1 MDRLNWYFSRLID
14 SVPWLTMMA
23 WSSVGVLVLAS
34 GYLLLLLQRPPVDVN
49 ATQLSSV
56 TSENVQQVEPR
67 IIVSPESALIQAVP
81 ELGQVTKAIATLYR
95 LAAQHQLILQEV
107 VYQDQQQQ
115 DESLL
120 RYSVDFTVTQSYPLI
135 KAFVLD
141 MLAAMPY
148 LALDQIKLERED
160 INSPQIE
167 AQLRFRL
174 FLERENE

>member
-1 MDRLNWYFSRLID
+1 MDRLNWYVSRLLD
-14 SVPWLTMMA
+14 SVPWLTMLA
-23 WSSVGVLVLAS
+23 WGSVGVLVLTS
-34 GYLLLLLQRPPVDVN
+34 GYLLLLMQRPPIDE
-49 ATQLSSV
+49 TQLSPV
-56 TSENVQQVEPR
+56 TPVDVQGVEPR
-67 IIVSPESALIQAVP
+67 TLVSPESALLQAVP
-81 ELGQVTKAIATLYR
+81 ELGEVTKEIATLYR
-95 LAAQHQLILQEV
+95 LAAQHQLTLQEV

-115 DESLL
+115 GESLL

-148 LALDQIKLERED
+148 LALEQIKLERED